1 MLLKSKFTKSLT
13 RNVARAKLWH
23 EYNSSPPTM
32 QEIRNEDKP
41 FPWRQSIAPLCKQV
55 PLSNVEYQD
64 WKIRDLCCSGN
75 NKFTSGHK
83 CCNELFI
90 MIVREDDQDIVIKES
105 LMAQEQIDLSINL
118 VMKLIIS
125 NTIKL
130 ISDLCSRTITILID
144 NDVIHN
150 FLS

>member
-1 MLLKSKFTKSLT
+1 
-13 RNVARAKLWH
+13 
-23 EYNSSPPTM
+23 
-32 QEIRNEDKP
+32 
-41 FPWRQSIAPLCKQV
+41 
-55 PLSNVEYQD
+55 
-64 WKIRDLCCSGN
+64 
-75 NKFTSGHK
+75 
-83 CCNELFI
+83 